1 VASLIGLLNGALT
14 WGFDRVCLLLRPLGV
29 WGVLVVF
36 ALLVGALAVRVWARC
51 GDREGVRRSRE
62 KLLASLLAIRL
73 FQHDLRIFLGL
84 QGSMLRAAL
93 VYMGQGV
100 KPALV
105 LAVPL
110 LLCLIQLE
118 GRCGLRPLRVGET
131 ALVRVQVDKAQGL
144 RNSGKV
150 GLRSGGGVAVETS
163 GVRLPDRG
171 EVVWRVRGLEA
182 GRHRLTIDIA
192 DRKVEKEVWVG
203 EMDGLISGMRTG
215 EGWLDLLLH
224 PGELPIPAGS
234 GIVSIA
240 VDYPRKELGIW
251 RWKSGW
257 LVPFFA
263 LSMVAGLAFKR
274 VWKVEM

>member
-1 VASLIGLLNGALT
+1 MASLIEFLNGALT

-36 ALLVGALAVRVWARC
+36 ALLVGGLAVWVWARFA
-51 GDREGVRRSRE
+51 DREGVRRSRE

-73 FQHDLRIFLGL
+73 FQHDLRVFLGL
-84 QGSMLRAAL
+84 QVGMLRAAL

-110 LLCLIQLE
+110 LLCLLQLE
-118 GRCGLRPLRVGET
+118 GRCGMRPLRVGEA
-131 ALVRVQVDKAQGL
+131 ALVRVRVGEVEAL
-144 RNSGKV
+144 RNV
-150 GLRSGGGVAVETS
+150 GNVTLRSGGALAVETS

-182 GRHRLTIDIA
+182 GRHSLTVRSA
-192 DRKVEKEVWVG
+192 EQEVEKEVWVG
-203 EMDGLISGMRTG
+203 EMDGLMSRMRTG

-224 PGELPIPAGS
+224 PGEPPIAASS
-234 GIVSIA
+234 GVASIA
-240 VDYPRKELGIW
+240 VDYPRRELEIW

-257 LVPFFA
+257 LVPFFL
-263 LSMVAGLAFKR
+263 LSMGAGLAFKR